1 MLTLNG
7 GLSMTTR
14 SKSKTEKVTPIKK
27 SAGPKAGAANQ
38 QGSLFSLANIRKD
51 VGTPADDSQP
61 SLKAGAIE
69 VHKPSAQDI
78 VRVHPEQ
85 RFLGAQVF
93 ELKQSKK
100 QELYLIM
107 GGFEIPEEVAGLV
120 SRINLFRACN
130 QFHSEFV
137 WPVKIGEN
145 LFNQTSQTCVYA
157 AMKSWVRVFNKG
169 SFYEPHVM
177 HSQLPAPE
185 WSGLSFEQIIEAAF
199 ADRLITSAD
208 HRVVRLL
215 QGLPESDLAA

>member
-1 MLTLNG
+1 
-7 GLSMTTR
+7 MTTR
-14 SKSKTEKVTPIKK
+14 SKIKTAKVTPIKK

-78 VRVHPEQ
+78 VRVHPGPEQ
-85 RFLGAQVF
+85 RFIGAQVF

-107 GGFEIPEEVAGLV
+107 GGFEIPEEAAGMV
-120 SRINLFRACN
+120 SRFNLFRACN
-130 QFHSEFV
+130 QFHVEFV

-145 LFNQTSQTCVYA
+145 LFNQTSQICVYA

-169 SFYEPHVM
+169 SQYEPHVM
-177 HSQLPAPE
+177 KSQPPTPE
-185 WSGLSFEQIIEAAF
+185 WSDLSFEQIIEAAF

-208 HRVVRLL
+208 HRVVRIL